1 MRKSNKLYKVIL
13 MPKFNTLFIVI
24 FLIIASISVIDA
36 ASLSISSKGETSNTA
51 SPSPNDAPKTSGVTQ
66 PSHNNA
72 LSIASIASSVP
83 SYYKFSTSAT
93 YHNDYGLAYPVTF
106 EFSIP
111 AGSSNLKA
119 YKMYTDGGTWSQI
132 IEKKSTDFFNGIEAV
147 RFDYT
152 NNKAYVS
159 VAFDANSDDIY
170 LKIVDSDN
178 NLVGTYNQIDKYY
191 DNRKAAVAA
200 TADDWFGQ
208 PHDQFDP
215 ENEIYNQCLD
225 AFRQRHIWIT
235 PAIVTDPYGIPAN
248 WINIQKNLDEGY
260 VEPASHTRTHSDVPF
275 IDYDSEIGG
284 SKSDIINNLNL
295 PALNKRGSQEYV
307 YAWVEPYGSSDSTE
321 RAKLGQYKYLVDRS
335 TVPDY
340 TSYST
345 WDAVNG
351 LYSRIGITIETD
363 DQKIADWA
371 PPFPGTSALNSKF
384 DSVVATGGIYVMY
397 FHPESFNLADLL
409 PHLDYIKERTNI
421 WYAGFGHLYEYAIAS
436 KSVVVSTVT
445 IPAASFTVSPTSG
458 TTDTT
463 FTFKDTSSNSPTSWS
478 WKFSDG
484 GSASSQNV
492 THKFTTAGTYT
503 VNLTA
508 TNGAGSSIA
517 TQSVVV
523 SSAISK
529 PVTSFT
535 VSPTSGTTDTTFT
548 FKDTSSNSPT
558 SWSWK
563 FSDGGSASSQNV
575 THKFTTAG
583 TYTVNLTATNGAG
596 SSIATQS
603 VVVSSVILKPVP
615 SFTYTP
621 TSGITTSKTVTF
633 TDTSSN
639 NPTTSAWT
647 FGDGGT
653 ANGKTVT
660 HQFTKSGSIS
670 VKLTTGNS
678 GGSATL
684 TKTIS
689 VGAVKPVASFTYSP
703 SYPTRR
709 NPITFTSTSTNYPT
723 SYKWTWSDG
732 SRATTTTSP
741 TTTHTYSWRG
751 TYKVGLIATNSAG
764 SSVIVTKTIRIN
776 KKI

>member
-1 MRKSNKLYKVIL
+1 M
-13 MPKFNTLFIVI
+13 
-24 FLIIASISVIDA
+24 
-36 ASLSISSKGETSNTA
+36 
-51 SPSPNDAPKTSGVTQ
+51 
-66 PSHNNA
+66 
-72 LSIASIASSVP
+72 P

-170 LKIVDSDN
+170 LKIVDSNN

-603 VVVSSVILKPVP
+603 VVVSSAISKPVTSFTVSPTSGTTDTTFTFKDTSSNSPTSWSWKFSDGGSASSQNVTHKFTTAGTYTVNLTATNGAGSSIATQSVVVSSAILKPVP

-776 KKI
+776 